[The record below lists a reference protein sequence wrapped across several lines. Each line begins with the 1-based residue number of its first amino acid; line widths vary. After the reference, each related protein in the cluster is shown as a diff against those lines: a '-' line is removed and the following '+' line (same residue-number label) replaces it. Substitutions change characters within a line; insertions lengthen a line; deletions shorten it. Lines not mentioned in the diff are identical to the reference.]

1 MQVRQIILSRPHT
14 SETDTWIYSWRSP
27 MFSTSRAYKALV
39 GHRSVHPTFLWIWG
53 SKCQMK
59 HKVFFWLLLKDRLS
73 TRDLLGRKNMI
84 LDTYSCELCLR
95 PWRESVTH
103 LFFRC
108 PFAKGCWN
116 AIGVTFI
123 STRPL
128 FQILKQI
135 KSKLGVTFFMEVIIL
150 LCLSI
155 WHTRNYWMFEGVQP
169 WIQDCK
175 RHFITEFSLVLHRA
189 KYRHLQHMMMWL
201 EALWEPLLLTS
212 FFVCCSSLFLASSPS
227 LCVFLLVSC
236 ISRTSCVCCCC
247 CCCFFNK
254 INF

>member
-95 PWRESVTH
+95 P
-103 LFFRC
+103 
-108 PFAKGCWN
+108 
-116 AIGVTFI
+116 
-123 STRPL
+123 
-128 FQILKQI
+128 
-135 KSKLGVTFFMEVIIL
+135 
-150 LCLSI
+150 
-155 WHTRNYWMFEGVQP
+155 
-169 WIQDCK
+169 
-175 RHFITEFSLVLHRA
+175 
-189 KYRHLQHMMMWL
+189 
-201 EALWEPLLLTS
+201 
-212 FFVCCSSLFLASSPS
+212 
-227 LCVFLLVSC
+227 
-236 ISRTSCVCCCC
+236 
-247 CCCFFNK
+247 
-254 INF
+254 